1 VLPALDHRLA
11 DGRAISFAEY
21 VEIALY
27 DHDHGFYATGGRAG
41 GRGDF
46 LTSPEVGPLFG
57 ALLARVCDEVW
68 EQLGRP
74 DPFVVVDAGA
84 GPGTL
89 ARTVRAAAPACAAS
103 LVYVMVERSASQR
116 AGHAE
121 HLPGWVGER
130 SGAALDALAT
140 TPLDGAGPRFA
151 SSAALPSSVGGVI
164 IANELLDNLPFDV
177 VRRTPGGAEQLEV
190 VRAGDGLELVSGPAT
205 VPVARGLV
213 AVGAPEGEWV
223 PWQGEAASWVG
234 EALGRL
240 RGGRLVV
247 IDYGAPTAELAR
259 RPELGWLRTFRGNER
274 GSHPLDAPGA
284 QDITADVAVDQLQ
297 LDHPAARVRSQA
309 DLLRQL
315 GLDELVQQG
324 RRVWDERAH
333 APDVVALRARSRI
346 REAEALTDPSGLG
359 AFVVLEWDVGL
370 PSAAPDPGGDTVVRR

>member
-1 VLPALDHRLA
+1 VLPALDQRLA

-27 DHDHGFYATGGRAG
+27 DPDHGFYATGGRAG

-57 ALLARVCDEVW
+57 ALLARACDEVW

-89 ARTVRAAAPACAAS
+89 ARTMRAAAPACATS

-130 SGAALDALAT
+130 SGAALDALAARS
-140 TPLDGAGPRFA
+140 LDGAGPRFA
-151 SSAALPSSVGGVI
+151 SSAVLPSSVGGVI

-190 VRAGDGLELVSGPAT
+190 VRSGDGLELVTEPAPA
-205 VPVARGLV
+205 PVARGVV

-223 PWQGEAASWVG
+223 PWQREAASWVG

-240 RGGRLVV
+240 SEGRLVV
-247 IDYGAPTAELAR
+247 IDYGATTAELAR

-274 GSHPLDAPGA
+274 GGHPLDGPGT

-297 LDHPAARVRSQA
+297 LERTAGRVRSQA

-315 GLDELVQQG
+315 GLDELVQEG

-370 PSAAPDPGGDTVVRR
+370 DP